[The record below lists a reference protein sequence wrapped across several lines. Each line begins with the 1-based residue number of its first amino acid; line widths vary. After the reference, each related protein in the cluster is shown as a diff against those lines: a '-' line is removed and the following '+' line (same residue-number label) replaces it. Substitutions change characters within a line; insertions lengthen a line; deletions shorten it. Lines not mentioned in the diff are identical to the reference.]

1 MKRIKQFTYRM
12 LAATL
17 AGMLAVG
24 SVTVFAFG
32 AEDVGRNESAAAEIS
47 FEETNED
54 NTIDVSAVDE
64 KVEGGVPK
72 LSEAE
77 EVVEEDVTESN
88 NAAFADTSEMAVGDD
103 AALSYKVTL
112 DANGGYF
119 INELDDVLNETVEKA
134 YGGNAI

>member
-1 MKRIKQFTYRM
+1 M